1 MNVAIIGSGL
11 IGNKRAA
18 SIEIDDGIVAVYDTN
33 MDAMVNMASI
43 YHAEI
48 VTDINDLL
56 LNSEIECIII
66 AVVNKHL
73 INYAIKSLKAGKH
86 VLCEKPLGLNA
97 NESRKIVD
105 LARRNKCLVKTG
117 FNHRFHPGMRDAKGL
132 IDAGKIGRI
141 LNIRA
146 HYGHGGRPGMEREW
160 RCSKEL
166 CGGGELLDQ
175 GVHLIDLCRW
185 FTGLEILEVSG
196 KVGTSFWDIEVED
209 NAFFNLFFENNTIAQ
224 CHVSWTNWRNS
235 FVFEIFGYD
244 GYVKIS
250 GLGGSY
256 GIETLEYGRRNPK
269 GGKPT
274 IEITEYNAGDNSW
287 LLEWQNFKS
296 AIQNQVEPLGNGH
309 DGLMANMI
317 VEKIYQSS
325 SSNSVVSV

>member
-1 MNVAIIGSGL
+1 MNIAIIGSGL

-18 SIEIDDGIVAVYDTN
+18 SIEMDDKIVAIYDTN
-33 MDAMVNMASI
+33 MDAMVKMAST
-43 YHAEI
+43 YKTEI
-48 VTDINDLL
+48 VTDINDVM

-66 AVVNKHL
+66 AVVNKHMK
-73 INYAIKSLKAGKH
+73 NYAVDALKAGKH

-97 NESRKIVD
+97 TESRTIVD
-105 LARRNKCLVKTG
+105 LARLNKCLVKTG
-117 FNHRFHPGMRDAKGL
+117 FNHRFHPGLRDAKKL
-132 IDAGKIGRI
+132 IDAGKIGKI

-146 HYGHGGRPGMEREW
+146 HYGHGGRPGMESEW

-185 FTGLEILEVSG
+185 LTDLEVLEVSG
-196 KVGTSFWDIEVED
+196 KVATSFWDIEVED
-209 NAFFNLFFENNTIAQ
+209 NAYFNLFFENNTIAQ

-244 GYVKIS
+244 GYIKIS

-256 GIETLEYGRRNPK
+256 GTETLECGIRNPK
-269 GGKPT
+269 GGKPAVK
-274 IEITEYNAGDNSW
+274 ITEYSVGDNSW
-287 LLEWQNFKS
+287 LLEWKDFKS
-296 AIQNQVEPLGNGH
+296 AIQNRVEPLGNGY

-317 VEKIYQSS
+317 VEKIYHSS
-325 SSNSVVSV
+325 SSNSVVSL